1 MKTFEEKWTAW
12 LDGQLTGR
20 ELSEFEASLPDKAA
34 AEAEKT
40 DARKLGALLKRELGV
55 SALANEDFF
64 SHQVR
69 ERISESS
76 VPSAERETKASTW
89 WTIPRLLWTGTASLA
104 VFLIFTIFV
113 MREKNPAEESQYLT
127 QILNARVDPV
137 VSPNATVSI
146 FEVKQD
152 RVTVLWTE
160 GLQSL
165 PADYAAKQPLM
176 GRSPAFLISFIALT
190 IGATHALQG
199 AETVWSGLVI
209 AENVAQP
216 QPMPPELTRI
226 EGSLKKFFGYNQFEV
241 IGQSQKTLKT
251 GQEDWLATSKFFGLH
266 VDARGETEAG
276 YVLNLKLYKEKELLL
291 ETDTKLSKR
300 SPLVIKGPQVGGG
313 QLLLVLVVQ

>member
-1 MKTFEEKWTAW
+1 
-12 LDGQLTGR
+12 
-20 ELSEFEASLPDKAA
+20 
-34 AEAEKT
+34 
-40 DARKLGALLKRELGV
+40 
-55 SALANEDFF
+55 
-64 SHQVR
+64 
-69 ERISESS
+69 
-76 VPSAERETKASTW
+76 
-89 WTIPRLLWTGTASLA
+89 
-104 VFLIFTIFV
+104 
-113 MREKNPAEESQYLT
+113 
-127 QILNARVDPV
+127 
-137 VSPNATVSI
+137 
-146 FEVKQD
+146 
-152 RVTVLWTE
+152 
-160 GLQSL
+160 
-165 PADYAAKQPLM
+165 M
-176 GRSPAFLISFIALT
+176 GRSPAFLICFMALT
-190 IGATHALQG
+190 IGAMPALRG

-226 EGSLKKFFGYNQFEV
+226 EGSLRKFFGYNQFEV

>member
-1 MKTFEEKWTAW
+1 
-12 LDGQLTGR
+12 
-20 ELSEFEASLPDKAA
+20 
-34 AEAEKT
+34 
-40 DARKLGALLKRELGV
+40 
-55 SALANEDFF
+55 
-64 SHQVR
+64 
-69 ERISESS
+69 
-76 VPSAERETKASTW
+76 
-89 WTIPRLLWTGTASLA
+89 
-104 VFLIFTIFV
+104 
-113 MREKNPAEESQYLT
+113 
-127 QILNARVDPV
+127 
-137 VSPNATVSI
+137 
-146 FEVKQD
+146 
-152 RVTVLWTE
+152 
-160 GLQSL
+160 
-165 PADYAAKQPLM
+165 M
-176 GRSPAFLISFIALT
+176 GRFPAFLISFIALT
-190 IGATHALQG
+190 IGATSALRG